1 MRQTSQA
8 SPNRDDFG
16 YPLRP
21 DSQHQLRNVVVH
33 ASKRVLLTVIY
44 ALMSIVGA
52 YLHLRRLGKS
62 YPPLTPAQF
71 HPKRILVIRPDLIG
85 DLVMSLTVVRAL
97 KRTYP
102 EAEIDL
108 LATPGSA
115 QVIGH
120 DSDLTEVIAY
130 DPNRWRRPR
139 ALFQPGNWR
148 EARALLIRLR
158 ARHYDLAISVH
169 GEWAAILAVLSGA
182 PRRIGFGKESYPGLM
197 TDNVA
202 GQHWQP
208 GDHLHEVDYCLQLAR
223 AAGVS
228 IVPADR
234 IPRLSVDPEARE
246 AVKTL
251 LLQAGMNP
259 TKPLIACHVSSN
271 NGQSK
276 RWPLPY
282 WGTLIDRLIRT
293 DGLNVVLTGAP
304 DDLPLIE
311 EVLRR
316 THEKPINL
324 AGKTSLPQL
333 AALLQHADLLIT
345 GDSGPMHIAA
355 AVGTPLIAIHGPTDP
370 ALSGPISPK
379 ATILRSDIWCSPCYT
394 AKGPPADCR
403 FFTTQCM
410 KDITPNQVFKV
421 IHEKLQENA
430 LMPAN
435 QEAAE

>member
-1 MRQTSQA
+1 MKQTLQA
-8 SPNRDDFG
+8 STNRDDFG

-21 DSQHQLRNVVVH
+21 DSQRQLRNLAVH
-33 ASKRVLLTVIY
+33 SSKRVLLAAIY
-44 ALMSIVGA
+44 VLMSIVGA
-52 YLHLRRLGKS
+52 YLRLRSLGKR
-62 YPPLTPAQF
+62 YQPLIPTQF
-71 HPKRILVIRPDLIG
+71 HPRHILVIRPDLIG

-102 EAEIDL
+102 ESEIDL

-115 QVIGH
+115 RVVGH
-120 DSDLTEVIAY
+120 DPDIAEVIAY
-130 DPNRWRRPR
+130 DPNIWRRPR

-148 EARALLIRLR
+148 KARVLLSRLH

-169 GEWAAILAVLSGA
+169 GEWAGILAVLSGA
-182 PRRIGFGKESYPGLM
+182 PRRIGFGKEGYPGLM
-197 TDNVA
+197 TDNVP
-202 GQHWQP
+202 GQHWQT
-208 GDHLHEVDYCLQLAR
+208 GDHLHEVDYCLQLAQ

-228 IVPADR
+228 ITPTDR
-234 IPRLSVDPEARE
+234 IPRLFIDPQAQEEVEA
-246 AVKTL
+246 L
-251 LLQAGMNP
+251 LLRVGINP
-259 TKPLIACHVSSN
+259 TKPLIACHISSN

-282 WGTLIDRLIRT
+282 WGTLIDRLIRA
-293 DGLNVVLTGAP
+293 DGANVVLTGAP
-304 DDLPLIE
+304 DDLSLIE
-311 EVLRR
+311 DVLRR
-316 THEKPINL
+316 TQEKPINL

-333 AALLQHADLLIT
+333 AALLRRADLLIT

-410 KDITPNQVFKV
+410 KDITPNQVYPV
-421 IHEKLQENA
+421 IHKKLQDNTP
-430 LMPAN
+430 MPAN
-435 QEAAE
+435 QEAIE